1 MYNRYVSNILKRF
14 WQKNQN
20 FLFSLMKYISPS
32 ILHLPRLLKH
42 VYFKWWLRQTKRKHG
57 GAFWL
62 FCLSYFLADPSSYP
76 QERTQEMKGRK
87 KEVKDGS
94 SEKYTY
100 STRLEAWHFRHGALC
115 NMGHSGMGPCL
126 SFPRVGLGPDE
137 TMSEAWSGQGWQS
150 TIQICLCCWR
160 ERYSSSSETVA
171 CIWRID
177 HFGVSI

>member
-1 MYNRYVSNILKRF
+1 MEQYCVLGKPCIWTPVWPTKVTTTRNRSVHFFVFTSKNISQWCLTDMFRIFQKDFDKRT
-14 WQKNQN
+14 KT

-94 SEKYTY
+94 SEKYTLQGY
-100 STRLEAWHFRHGALC
+100 KPGI
-115 NMGHSGMGPCL
+115 
-126 SFPRVGLGPDE
+126 LGN
-137 TMSEAWSGQGWQS
+137 A
-150 TIQICLCCWR
+150 
-160 ERYSSSSETVA
+160 
-171 CIWRID
+171 
-177 HFGVSI
+177 